1 VARKWFGP
9 PKEPIKM
16 PVPGGTWLQRHPT
29 RYGWDEDVRNLIDRI
44 FKRFDGIS
52 INTYADHPEGWSA
65 KLGYNTAVRSFDVL
79 DNAGRGEPINRSIGD
94 RVVDFVFE
102 DPGIP
107 YISWCIWEGEIWQRS
122 KTPRRWRKWQDDG
135 TGRHFDHPH
144 FTMMPRG
151 WRP

>member
-1 VARKWFGP
+1 MARKWIGP

-29 RYGWDEDVRNLIDRI
+29 RYGWHDDVRKLIDGL
-44 FKRFDGIS
+44 FERFNGIS

-65 KLGYNTAVRSFDVL
+65 KLGYNTAVRSFDVWAK
-79 DNAGRGEPINRSIGD
+79 AGRGVDINPKVGEQ
-94 RVVDFVFE
+94 VVEFVFD

-107 YISWCIWEGEIWQRS
+107 YISWCIWEGQIWTRS
-122 KTPRRWRKWQDDG
+122 TKEWREWEDDG
-135 TGRHFDHPH
+135 TGAHFDHPH

>member
-1 VARKWFGP
+1 
-9 PKEPIKM
+9 M
-16 PVPGGTWLQRHPT
+16 
-29 RYGWDEDVRNLIDRI
+29 IDRI
-44 FKRFDGIS
+44 FKRFNGIS

-65 KLGYNTAVRSFDVL
+65 KLGYNTAVRSFDVW
-79 DNAGRGEPINRSIGD
+79 DNSGRGEPINRPIGD
-94 RVVDFVFE
+94 RVVNFVFQ

-107 YISWCIWEGEIWQRS
+107 YISWCIWKGEIWQRS

-135 TGRHFDHPH
+135 TGLHFDHPH